1 MKAIIPV
8 AGIGKRLRP
17 HTFVTPKVLLNVG
30 GKPMLSHIIDKA
42 IDAGIDDI
50 AFIIGYKGA
59 LIREFVT
66 SHYRIGCRFY
76 QQENTLGLAHAI
88 SLAAEYLVDEPVFI
102 ILGDTIFDVDLA
114 PVFAEEFS
122 SLGVKE
128 VDDPRRF
135 GTAELDETGYITRL
149 VEKPQ
154 HPKSN
159 LILVGQITDAFQIM
173 LDRGEKIRT
182 FPVEGW
188 YDCGKR
194 ETILSTNRF
203 LLSQSNREYTI
214 DGTLIRQPVFIDE
227 TADVKNSI
235 IGPNA
240 TVSKGAVIHNAII
253 VNTLVGEESTV
264 TDISIRDSIIG
275 NRAQVSGS
283 SRSMNISDYS
293 EIEV

>member
-1 MKAIIPV
+1 
-8 AGIGKRLRP
+8 
-17 HTFVTPKVLLNVG
+17 
-30 GKPMLSHIIDKA
+30 MLSHIIDKA

-114 PVFAEEFS
+114 PVFAGEFS

-159 LILVGQITDAFQIM
+159 LILVGLYYIRNGTLLKQCIDELIRLNKKTKGEFQITDAFQIM